1 MSRIRQTSALKIRRK
16 KLIKDSK
23 TKIEKVVA
31 VYLEK
36 DNSDLKYE
44 MAELS
49 ELVRTANGKI
59 EISFVQKKQL
69 PDKATLVGSGKLQEI
84 AGYCATNE
92 VDTVL
97 FCDNLNAIQRRN
109 IAEKLD
115 CNIIDKTDLIL
126 DIFALHAK
134 SAEGKKQ
141 VELAQLSYRL
151 ANRQDKEY
159 TRQGGGIGTRGPGET
174 QLETDKRNIRRK
186 IYQLNAELEQLEKQR
201 QTIRKSRTRNEI
213 FTVALVG
220 YTNAGKST
228 LFNTL
233 TGNNV
238 YADNLLFA
246 TLDTTTRKVKCNGID
261 IVITDTVGF
270 IKDLPHQLVK
280 AFRSTL
286 DETLLADVI
295 LNVAD
300 ITNENVV
307 LHNNVTRQLLA
318 QLGVT
323 APVITVYNK
332 IDNYNGVKPEL
343 QEDTVFISALTGKNI
358 DVLWQLIEKY
368 LMQRYAKVHL
378 NVPMSDLGTVLA
390 TLNKYNAD
398 TVARYTDTGASIDAV
413 IDRRFI
419 SAVSAYI
426 TIV

>member
-1 MSRIRQTSALKIRRK
+1 MSVTPQIN
-16 KLIKDSK
+16 
-23 TKIEKVVA
+23 KIEKVVA

-36 DNSDLKYE
+36 DTSDLEYE
-44 MAELS
+44 MAELA

-69 PDKATLVGSGKLQEI
+69 PGKATLVGSGKLQEI
-84 AGYCATNE
+84 ADYCQANE

-109 IAEKLD
+109 ITEKLE
-115 CNIIDKTDLIL
+115 CNVIDKTDLIL

-186 IYQLNAELEQLEKQR
+186 IYQLNTELKQIKKQR
-201 QTIRKSRTRNEI
+201 DTLRKSRMRSEV

-238 YADNLLFA
+238 FAENLLFA
-246 TLDTTTRKVKCNGID
+246 TLDTTTRKVQCNGID
-261 IVITDTVGF
+261 IVVTDTVGF

-280 AFRSTL
+280 AFKSTL

-300 ITNENVV
+300 VTNPNVQ

-318 QLGVT
+318 ELGVT
-323 APVITVYNK
+323 APIITVYNK
-332 IDNYNGVKPEL
+332 MDKYTGGKPEL
-343 QEDTVFISALTGKNI
+343 VGDTVFVSALTGKNI

-368 LMQRYAKVHL
+368 LMQKYAKVHL
-378 NVPMSDLGTVLA
+378 EVPMSEIGKVLA
-390 TLNKYNAD
+390 LLNKYDANTNA
-398 TVARYTDTGASIDAV
+398 TYTDDGAKLEVV
-413 IDRRFI
+413 IDRKYI
-419 SAVSAYI
+419 STISKYI
-426 TIV
+426 SVK

>member
-1 MSRIRQTSALKIRRK
+1 MSVTPQIN
-16 KLIKDSK
+16 
-23 TKIEKVVA
+23 KIEKVVA

-36 DNSDLKYE
+36 DTSDLEYE
-44 MAELS
+44 MAELA

-69 PDKATLVGSGKLQEI
+69 PGKATLVGSGKLQEI
-84 AGYCATNE
+84 ADYCQANE

-109 IAEKLD
+109 ITEKLE
-115 CNIIDKTDLIL
+115 CNVIDKTDLIL

-186 IYQLNAELEQLEKQR
+186 IYQLNTELEQLEKQR
-201 QTIRKSRTRNEI
+201 DTLRKSRMRSEV

-238 YADNLLFA
+238 FAENLLFA
-246 TLDTTTRKVKCNGID
+246 TLDTTTRKVQCNGID
-261 IVITDTVGF
+261 IVVTDTVGF

-280 AFRSTL
+280 AFKSTL

-300 ITNENVV
+300 VTNPNVQ

-318 QLGVT
+318 ELGVT
-323 APVITVYNK
+323 APIITVYNK
-332 IDNYNGVKPEL
+332 MDKYTGGKPEL
-343 QEDTVFISALTGKNI
+343 VGDTVFVSALTGKNI

-368 LMQRYAKVHL
+368 LMQKYAKVHL
-378 NVPMSDLGTVLA
+378 EVPMSEIGKVLA
-390 TLNKYNAD
+390 LLNKYDANTNA
-398 TVARYTDTGASIDAV
+398 TYTDDGAKIDVV
-413 IDRRFI
+413 IDRKYI
-419 SAVSAYI
+419 STISKYI
-426 TIV
+426 SVK

>member
-1 MSRIRQTSALKIRRK
+1 MSVTPQIN
-16 KLIKDSK
+16 
-23 TKIEKVVA
+23 KIEKVVA

-36 DNSDLKYE
+36 DTSDLEYE
-44 MAELS
+44 MAELA

-84 AGYCATNE
+84 ADYCQVNE

-109 IAEKLD
+109 ITEKLE
-115 CNIIDKTDLIL
+115 CNVIDKTDLIL

-186 IYQLNAELEQLEKQR
+186 IYQLNTELEQLEKQR
-201 QTIRKSRTRNEI
+201 DTLRKSRMRSEV

-238 YADNLLFA
+238 FAENLLFA
-246 TLDTTTRKVKCNGID
+246 TLDTTTRKVQCNGID
-261 IVITDTVGF
+261 IVVTDTVGF

-280 AFRSTL
+280 AFKSTL

-300 ITNENVV
+300 VTNPNVQ

-318 QLGVT
+318 ELGVT
-323 APVITVYNK
+323 APIITVYNK
-332 IDNYNGVKPEL
+332 MDKYTGGKPEL
-343 QEDTVFISALTGKNI
+343 VGDTVFVSALTGKNI

-368 LMQRYAKVHL
+368 LMQKYAKVHL
-378 NVPMSDLGTVLA
+378 EVPMSEIGKVLA
-390 TLNKYNAD
+390 LLNKYDANTNA
-398 TVARYTDTGASIDAV
+398 TYTDDGAKIDVV
-413 IDRRFI
+413 IDRKYI
-419 SAVSAYI
+419 STISKYI
-426 TIV
+426 SVK

>member
-1 MSRIRQTSALKIRRK
+1 MSVTPQIN
-16 KLIKDSK
+16 
-23 TKIEKVVA
+23 KIEKVVA

-36 DNSDLKYE
+36 DTSDLEYE
-44 MAELS
+44 MAELA

-84 AGYCATNE
+84 ADYCQANE

-109 IAEKLD
+109 ITEKLE
-115 CNIIDKTDLIL
+115 CNVIDKTDLIL

-186 IYQLNAELEQLEKQR
+186 IYQLNTELEQLEKQR
-201 QTIRKSRTRNEI
+201 DTLRKSRMRSEV

-238 YADNLLFA
+238 FAENLLFA
-246 TLDTTTRKVKCNGID
+246 TLDTTTRKVQCNGID
-261 IVITDTVGF
+261 IVVTDTVGF

-280 AFRSTL
+280 AFKSTL

-300 ITNENVV
+300 VTNPNVQ

-318 QLGVT
+318 ELGVT
-323 APVITVYNK
+323 APIITVYNK
-332 IDNYNGVKPEL
+332 MDKYTGGKPEL
-343 QEDTVFISALTGKNI
+343 VGDTVFVSALTGKNI
-358 DVLWQLIEKY
+358 VVLWQLIEKY
-368 LMQRYAKVHL
+368 LMQKYAKVQL
-378 NVPMSDLGTVLA
+378 EVPMSEIGKVLA
-390 TLNKYNAD
+390 LLNKYDANTNA
-398 TVARYTDTGASIDAV
+398 TYTDDGAKIDVV
-413 IDRRFI
+413 IDRKYI
-419 SAVSAYI
+419 STISKYI
-426 TIV
+426 SVK

>member
-1 MSRIRQTSALKIRRK
+1 MSVTPQIN
-16 KLIKDSK
+16 
-23 TKIEKVVA
+23 KIEKVVA

-36 DNSDLKYE
+36 DTSDLEYE
-44 MAELS
+44 MAELA

-84 AGYCATNE
+84 ADYCQTNE

-109 IAEKLD
+109 ITEKLE
-115 CNIIDKTDLIL
+115 CNVIDKTDLIL

-186 IYQLNAELEQLEKQR
+186 IYQLNTELEQLEKQR
-201 QTIRKSRTRNEI
+201 DTLRKSRMRSEV

-233 TGNNV
+233 TGNN
-238 YADNLLFA
+238 AFAENLLFA
-246 TLDTTTRKVKCNGID
+246 TLDTTTRRVQCNGID
-261 IVITDTVGF
+261 IVVTDTVGF

-280 AFRSTL
+280 AFKSTL

-300 ITNENVV
+300 VTNPNVQ

-318 QLGVT
+318 ELGVT
-323 APVITVYNK
+323 APIITVYNK
-332 IDNYNGVKPEL
+332 MDKYTGGKPEL
-343 QEDTVFISALTGKNI
+343 VGDTVFVSALTGKNI

-368 LMQRYAKVHL
+368 LMQKYAKVHL
-378 NVPMSDLGTVLA
+378 EVPMSEIGKVLA
-390 TLNKYNAD
+390 LLNKYDANTNA
-398 TVARYTDTGASIDAV
+398 TYTDDGAKIDVV
-413 IDRRFI
+413 IDRKYI
-419 SAVSAYI
+419 STISKYI
-426 TIV
+426 SVK

>member
-1 MSRIRQTSALKIRRK
+1 MSVTPQIN
-16 KLIKDSK
+16 
-23 TKIEKVVA
+23 KIEKVVA

-36 DNSDLKYE
+36 DTSDLEYE
-44 MAELS
+44 MAELA

-84 AGYCATNE
+84 ADYCQANE

-109 IAEKLD
+109 ITEKLK
-115 CNIIDKTDLIL
+115 CNVIDKTDLIL

-186 IYQLNAELEQLEKQR
+186 IYQLNTELEQLEKQR
-201 QTIRKSRTRNEI
+201 DTLRKSRMRSEV
-213 FTVALVG
+213 FTAALVG

-238 YADNLLFA
+238 FAENLLFA
-246 TLDTTTRKVKCNGID
+246 TLDTTTRKVQCNGID
-261 IVITDTVGF
+261 IVVTDTVGF

-280 AFRSTL
+280 AFKSTL

-300 ITNENVV
+300 VTNPNVQ

-318 QLGVT
+318 ELGVT
-323 APVITVYNK
+323 APIITVYNK
-332 IDNYNGVKPEL
+332 MDKYTGGKPEL
-343 QEDTVFISALTGKNI
+343 VGDTVFVSALTGKNI

-368 LMQRYAKVHL
+368 LMQKYAKVHL
-378 NVPMSDLGTVLA
+378 EVPMSEIGKVLA
-390 TLNKYNAD
+390 LLNKYDANTNA
-398 TVARYTDTGASIDAV
+398 TYTDDGAKIDVV
-413 IDRRFI
+413 IDRKYI
-419 SAVSAYI
+419 STISKYI
-426 TIV
+426 SVK

>member
-1 MSRIRQTSALKIRRK
+1 MSVTPQIN
-16 KLIKDSK
+16 
-23 TKIEKVVA
+23 KIEKVVA

-36 DNSDLKYE
+36 DTSDLEYE
-44 MAELS
+44 MAELA

-84 AGYCATNE
+84 ADYCQANE

-97 FCDNLNAIQRRN
+97 FCNNLNAIQRRN
-109 IAEKLD
+109 ITEKLE
-115 CNIIDKTDLIL
+115 CNVIDKTDLIL

-186 IYQLNAELEQLEKQR
+186 IYQLNTELEQLEKQR
-201 QTIRKSRTRNEI
+201 DTLRKSRMRSEV

-238 YADNLLFA
+238 FAENLLFA
-246 TLDTTTRKVKCNGID
+246 TLDTTTRKVQCNGID
-261 IVITDTVGF
+261 IVVTDTVGF

-280 AFRSTL
+280 AFKSTL

-300 ITNENVV
+300 VTNPNVQ

-318 QLGVT
+318 ELGVT
-323 APVITVYNK
+323 APIITVYNK
-332 IDNYNGVKPEL
+332 MDKYTGGKPEL
-343 QEDTVFISALTGKNI
+343 VGDTVFVSALTGKNI

-368 LMQRYAKVHL
+368 LMQKYAKVHL
-378 NVPMSDLGTVLA
+378 EVPMSEIGKVLA
-390 TLNKYNAD
+390 LLNKYDANTNA
-398 TVARYTDTGASIDAV
+398 TYTDDGAKIDVV
-413 IDRRFI
+413 IDRKYI
-419 SAVSAYI
+419 STISKYI
-426 TIV
+426 SVK

>member
-1 MSRIRQTSALKIRRK
+1 MSVTPQIN
-16 KLIKDSK
+16 
-23 TKIEKVVA
+23 KIEKVVA
-31 VYLEK
+31 VYPEK
-36 DNSDLKYE
+36 DTSDLEYE
-44 MAELS
+44 MAELA

-84 AGYCATNE
+84 ADYCQVNE

-109 IAEKLD
+109 ITEKLE
-115 CNIIDKTDLIL
+115 CNVIDKTDLIL

-186 IYQLNAELEQLEKQR
+186 IYQLNTELEQLEKQR
-201 QTIRKSRTRNEI
+201 DTLRKSRMRSEV

-238 YADNLLFA
+238 FAENLLFA
-246 TLDTTTRKVKCNGID
+246 TLDTTTRKVQCNGID
-261 IVITDTVGF
+261 IVVTDTVGF

-280 AFRSTL
+280 AFKSTL

-300 ITNENVV
+300 VTNPNVQ

-318 QLGVT
+318 ELGVT
-323 APVITVYNK
+323 APIITVYNK
-332 IDNYNGVKPEL
+332 MDKYTGGKPEL
-343 QEDTVFISALTGKNI
+343 VGDTVFVSALTGKNI
-358 DVLWQLIEKY
+358 DVLWRLIEKY
-368 LMQRYAKVHL
+368 LMQKYAKVHL
-378 NVPMSDLGTVLA
+378 EVPMSEIGKVLA
-390 TLNKYNAD
+390 LLNKYDANTNA
-398 TVARYTDTGASIDAV
+398 TYTDDGAKIDVV
-413 IDRRFI
+413 IDRKYI
-419 SAVSAYI
+419 STISKYI
-426 TIV
+426 SVK

>member
-1 MSRIRQTSALKIRRK
+1 MSVTPQIN
-16 KLIKDSK
+16 
-23 TKIEKVVA
+23 KIEKVVA

-36 DNSDLKYE
+36 DASDLEYE
-44 MAELS
+44 MAELA

-84 AGYCATNE
+84 ADYCQANE

-109 IAEKLD
+109 ITEKLE
-115 CNIIDKTDLIL
+115 CNVIDKTDLIL

-186 IYQLNAELEQLEKQR
+186 IYQLNTELEQLEKQR
-201 QTIRKSRTRNEI
+201 DTLRKSRMRSEV

-238 YADNLLFA
+238 FAENLLFA
-246 TLDTTTRKVKCNGID
+246 TLDTTTRKVQCNGID
-261 IVITDTVGF
+261 IVVTDTVGF

-280 AFRSTL
+280 AFKSTL

-300 ITNENVV
+300 VTNPNVQ

-318 QLGVT
+318 ELGVT
-323 APVITVYNK
+323 APIITVYNK
-332 IDNYNGVKPEL
+332 MDKYTGGKPEL
-343 QEDTVFISALTGKNI
+343 VGDTVFVSALTGKNI

-368 LMQRYAKVHL
+368 LMQKYAKVHL
-378 NVPMSDLGTVLA
+378 EVPMSEIGKVLA
-390 TLNKYNAD
+390 LLNKYDANTNA
-398 TVARYTDTGASIDAV
+398 TYTDDGAKIDVV
-413 IDRRFI
+413 IDRKYI
-419 SAVSAYI
+419 STISKYI
-426 TIV
+426 SVK

>member
-1 MSRIRQTSALKIRRK
+1 M
-16 KLIKDSK
+16 IKDSK

-36 DNSDLKYE
+36 DNSDLQYE

-84 AGYCATNE
+84 ADYCATNE

-201 QTIRKSRTRNEI
+201 QTVRKSRTRNEI

-280 AFRSTL
+280 ERHF
-286 DETLLADVI
+286 
-295 LNVAD
+295 
-300 ITNENVV
+300 
-307 LHNNVTRQLLA
+307 
-318 QLGVT
+318 
-323 APVITVYNK
+323 APR
-332 IDNYNGVKPEL
+332 
-343 QEDTVFISALTGKNI
+343 LTKHF
-358 DVLWQLIEKY
+358 W
-368 LMQRYAKVHL
+368 R
-378 NVPMSDLGTVLA
+378 T
-390 TLNKYNAD
+390 
-398 TVARYTDTGASIDAV
+398 
-413 IDRRFI
+413 
-419 SAVSAYI
+419 
-426 TIV
+426 

>member
-1 MSRIRQTSALKIRRK
+1 MSVTPQIN
-16 KLIKDSK
+16 
-23 TKIEKVVA
+23 KIEKVVA

-36 DNSDLKYE
+36 DTSDLEYE
-44 MAELS
+44 MAELA

-84 AGYCATNE
+84 ADYCQANE

-109 IAEKLD
+109 ITEKLE
-115 CNIIDKTDLIL
+115 CNVIDKTDLIL

-186 IYQLNAELEQLEKQR
+186 IYQLNTELEQLEKQR
-201 QTIRKSRTRNEI
+201 DTLRKSRMRSEV

-238 YADNLLFA
+238 FAENLLFA
-246 TLDTTTRKVKCNGID
+246 TLDTTTRKVQCNGID
-261 IVITDTVGF
+261 IVVTDTVGF

-280 AFRSTL
+280 AFKSTL

-300 ITNENVV
+300 VTNPNVQ

-318 QLGVT
+318 ELGVT
-323 APVITVYNK
+323 APIITVYNK
-332 IDNYNGVKPEL
+332 MDKYTGGKPEL
-343 QEDTVFISALTGKNI
+343 VGDTVFVSALTGKNI
-358 DVLWQLIEKY
+358 DVLWQLIKKY
-368 LMQRYAKVHL
+368 LMQKYAKVHL
-378 NVPMSDLGTVLA
+378 EVPMSEIGKVLA
-390 TLNKYNAD
+390 LLNKYDANTNA
-398 TVARYTDTGASIDAV
+398 TYTDDGAKIDVV
-413 IDRRFI
+413 IDRKYI
-419 SAVSAYI
+419 STISKYI
-426 TIV
+426 SVK

>member
-1 MSRIRQTSALKIRRK
+1 MSVTPQIN
-16 KLIKDSK
+16 
-23 TKIEKVVA
+23 KIEKVVA

-36 DNSDLKYE
+36 DTSDLEYE
-44 MAELS
+44 MAELA

-84 AGYCATNE
+84 ADYCQVNE

-109 IAEKLD
+109 ITEKLE
-115 CNIIDKTDLIL
+115 CNVIDKTDLIL

-186 IYQLNAELEQLEKQR
+186 IYQLNTELEQLEKQR
-201 QTIRKSRTRNEI
+201 DTLRKSRMRSEV

-238 YADNLLFA
+238 FAENLLFA
-246 TLDTTTRKVKCNGID
+246 TLDTTTRKVQCNGID
-261 IVITDTVGF
+261 IVVTDTVGF

-280 AFRSTL
+280 AFKSTL

-300 ITNENVV
+300 VTNPNVQ

-318 QLGVT
+318 ELGVT
-323 APVITVYNK
+323 APIITVYNK
-332 IDNYNGVKPEL
+332 MDKYTGGKPEL
-343 QEDTVFISALTGKNI
+343 AGDTVFVSALTGKNI

-368 LMQRYAKVHL
+368 LMQKYAKVHL
-378 NVPMSDLGTVLA
+378 EVPMSEIGKVLA
-390 TLNKYNAD
+390 LLNKYDANTNA
-398 TVARYTDTGASIDAV
+398 TYTDDGAKIDVV
-413 IDRRFI
+413 IDRKYI
-419 SAVSAYI
+419 STISKYI
-426 TIV
+426 SVK

>member
-1 MSRIRQTSALKIRRK
+1 M
-16 KLIKDSK
+16 IKDSK

-36 DNSDLKYE
+36 DNSDLQYE

-84 AGYCATNE
+84 ADYCATNE

-201 QTIRKSRTRNEI
+201 QTVRKSRTRNEI

-358 DVLWQLIEKY
+358 DVLWQLIEKH

-426 TIV
+426 TMV

>member
-1 MSRIRQTSALKIRRK
+1 MSVTPQIN
-16 KLIKDSK
+16 
-23 TKIEKVVA
+23 KIEKVVA
-31 VYLEK
+31 VHLEK
-36 DNSDLKYE
+36 DTSNLEYE
-44 MAELS
+44 MAELA

-84 AGYCATNE
+84 ADYCQANE

-109 IAEKLD
+109 ITEKLE
-115 CNIIDKTDLIL
+115 CNVIDKTDLIL

-186 IYQLNAELEQLEKQR
+186 IYQLNTELEQLEKQR
-201 QTIRKSRTRNEI
+201 DTLRKSRMRSEV

-238 YADNLLFA
+238 FAENLLFA
-246 TLDTTTRKVKCNGID
+246 TLDTTTRKVQCNGID
-261 IVITDTVGF
+261 IVVTDTVGF

-280 AFRSTL
+280 AFKSTL

-300 ITNENVV
+300 VTNPNVQ

-318 QLGVT
+318 ELGVT
-323 APVITVYNK
+323 APIITVYNK
-332 IDNYNGVKPEL
+332 MDKYTGGKPEL
-343 QEDTVFISALTGKNI
+343 VGDTVFVSALTGKNI

-368 LMQRYAKVHL
+368 LMQKYAKVHL
-378 NVPMSDLGTVLA
+378 EVPMSEIGKVLA
-390 TLNKYNAD
+390 LLNKYDANTNA
-398 TVARYTDTGASIDAV
+398 TYTDDGAKIDVV
-413 IDRRFI
+413 IDRKYI
-419 SAVSAYI
+419 STISKYI
-426 TIV
+426 SVK

>member
-1 MSRIRQTSALKIRRK
+1 MSVTPQIN
-16 KLIKDSK
+16 
-23 TKIEKVVA
+23 KIEKVVA

-36 DNSDLKYE
+36 DTSDLEYE
-44 MAELS
+44 MAELA

-84 AGYCATNE
+84 ADYCQANE

-109 IAEKLD
+109 ITEKLE
-115 CNIIDKTDLIL
+115 CNVIDKTDLIL

-186 IYQLNAELEQLEKQR
+186 IYQLNTELEQLEKQR
-201 QTIRKSRTRNEI
+201 DTLRKSRMRSEV

-238 YADNLLFA
+238 FAENLLIA
-246 TLDTTTRKVKCNGID
+246 TLDTTTRKVQCNGID
-261 IVITDTVGF
+261 IVVTDTVGF

-280 AFRSTL
+280 AFKSTL

-300 ITNENVV
+300 VTNPNVQ

-318 QLGVT
+318 ELGVT
-323 APVITVYNK
+323 APIITVYNK
-332 IDNYNGVKPEL
+332 MDKYTGGKPKL
-343 QEDTVFISALTGKNI
+343 VGDTVFVSALTGKNI

-368 LMQRYAKVHL
+368 LMQKYAKVHL
-378 NVPMSDLGTVLA
+378 EVPMSEIGKVLA
-390 TLNKYNAD
+390 LLNKYDANTNA
-398 TVARYTDTGASIDAV
+398 TYTDDGAKIDVV
-413 IDRRFI
+413 IYRKYI
-419 SAVSAYI
+419 STISKYI
-426 TIV
+426 SVK

>member
-1 MSRIRQTSALKIRRK
+1 MSVTPQIN
-16 KLIKDSK
+16 
-23 TKIEKVVA
+23 KIEKVVA
-31 VYLEK
+31 VYPEK
-36 DNSDLKYE
+36 DTSDLEYE
-44 MAELS
+44 MAELA

-84 AGYCATNE
+84 ADYCQANE

-109 IAEKLD
+109 ITEKLE
-115 CNIIDKTDLIL
+115 CNVIDKTDLIL

-186 IYQLNAELEQLEKQR
+186 IYQLNTELEQLEKQR
-201 QTIRKSRTRNEI
+201 DTLRKSRMRSEV

-238 YADNLLFA
+238 FAENLLFA
-246 TLDTTTRKVKCNGID
+246 TLDTTTRKVQCNGID
-261 IVITDTVGF
+261 IVVTDTVGF

-280 AFRSTL
+280 AFKSTL

-300 ITNENVV
+300 VTNPNVQ

-318 QLGVT
+318 ELGVT
-323 APVITVYNK
+323 APIITVYNK
-332 IDNYNGVKPEL
+332 MDKYTGGKPEL
-343 QEDTVFISALTGKNI
+343 VGDTVFVSALTGKNI
-358 DVLWQLIEKY
+358 DVLWRLIEKY
-368 LMQRYAKVHL
+368 LMQKYAKVHL
-378 NVPMSDLGTVLA
+378 EVPMSEIGKVLA
-390 TLNKYNAD
+390 LLNKYDANTNA
-398 TVARYTDTGASIDAV
+398 TYTDDGAKIDVV
-413 IDRRFI
+413 IDRKYI
-419 SAVSAYI
+419 STISKYI
-426 TIV
+426 SVK

>member
-1 MSRIRQTSALKIRRK
+1 MSVTPQIN
-16 KLIKDSK
+16 
-23 TKIEKVVA
+23 KIEKVVA

-36 DNSDLKYE
+36 DTSDLEYE
-44 MAELS
+44 MAELA

-84 AGYCATNE
+84 ADYCQANE

-109 IAEKLD
+109 ITEKLE
-115 CNIIDKTDLIL
+115 CNVIDKTDLIL

-186 IYQLNAELEQLEKQR
+186 IYQLNTELEQLEKQR
-201 QTIRKSRTRNEI
+201 DTLRKSRMRSEV

-228 LFNTL
+228 LFNIL

-238 YADNLLFA
+238 FAENLLFA
-246 TLDTTTRKVKCNGID
+246 TLDTTTRKVQCNGID
-261 IVITDTVGF
+261 IVVTDTVGF

-280 AFRSTL
+280 AFKSTL

-300 ITNENVV
+300 VTNPNVQ

-318 QLGVT
+318 ELGVT
-323 APVITVYNK
+323 APIITVYNK
-332 IDNYNGVKPEL
+332 MDKYTGGKPEL
-343 QEDTVFISALTGKNI
+343 VGDTVFVSALTGKNI

-368 LMQRYAKVHL
+368 LMQKYAKVHL
-378 NVPMSDLGTVLA
+378 EVPMSEIGKVLA
-390 TLNKYNAD
+390 LLNKYDANTNA
-398 TVARYTDTGASIDAV
+398 TYTDDGAKIDVV
-413 IDRRFI
+413 IDRKYI
-419 SAVSAYI
+419 STISKYI
-426 TIV
+426 SVK

>member
-36 DNSDLKYE
+36 DNSDLQYE

-84 AGYCATNE
+84 ADYCATNE

-201 QTIRKSRTRNEI
+201 QTVRKSRTRNEI

-378 NVPMSDLGTVLA
+378 HVPMSDLGTVLA

>member
-1 MSRIRQTSALKIRRK
+1 MSVTPQIN
-16 KLIKDSK
+16 
-23 TKIEKVVA
+23 KIEKVVA

-36 DNSDLKYE
+36 DTSDLEYE
-44 MAELS
+44 MAELA

-84 AGYCATNE
+84 ADYCQANE

-109 IAEKLD
+109 ITEKLE
-115 CNIIDKTDLIL
+115 CNVIDKTDLIL

-186 IYQLNAELEQLEKQR
+186 IYQLNTELEQLEKQR
-201 QTIRKSRTRNEI
+201 DTLRKSRMRSEV

-238 YADNLLFA
+238 FAENLLFA
-246 TLDTTTRKVKCNGID
+246 TLDTTTRKVQCNGID
-261 IVITDTVGF
+261 IVVTDTVGF

-280 AFRSTL
+280 AFKSTL

-300 ITNENVV
+300 VTNPNVQ

-318 QLGVT
+318 ELGVT
-323 APVITVYNK
+323 APIITVYNK
-332 IDNYNGVKPEL
+332 MDKYTGGKPEL
-343 QEDTVFISALTGKNI
+343 VGDTVFVSALTGKNI
-358 DVLWQLIEKY
+358 DILWQLIEKY
-368 LMQRYAKVHL
+368 LMQKYAKVHL
-378 NVPMSDLGTVLA
+378 EVPMSEIGKVLA
-390 TLNKYNAD
+390 LLNKYDANTNA
-398 TVARYTDTGASIDAV
+398 TYTDDGAKIDVV
-413 IDRRFI
+413 IDRKYI
-419 SAVSAYI
+419 STISKYI
-426 TIV
+426 SVK

>member
-1 MSRIRQTSALKIRRK
+1 MSVTPQIN
-16 KLIKDSK
+16 
-23 TKIEKVVA
+23 KIEKVVA

-36 DNSDLKYE
+36 DTSDLEYE
-44 MAELS
+44 MAELA

-84 AGYCATNE
+84 ADYCQANE

-109 IAEKLD
+109 ITEKLE
-115 CNIIDKTDLIL
+115 CNVIDKTDLIL

-186 IYQLNAELEQLEKQR
+186 IYQLNTELEQLEKQR
-201 QTIRKSRTRNEI
+201 DTLRKSRMRSEV

-238 YADNLLFA
+238 FAENLLFA
-246 TLDTTTRKVKCNGID
+246 TLDTTTRKVQCSGID
-261 IVITDTVGF
+261 IVVTDTVGF

-280 AFRSTL
+280 AFKSTL

-300 ITNENVV
+300 VTNPNVQ

-318 QLGVT
+318 ELGVT
-323 APVITVYNK
+323 APIITVYNK
-332 IDNYNGVKPEL
+332 MDKYTGGKPEL
-343 QEDTVFISALTGKNI
+343 VGDTVFVSALTGKNI
-358 DVLWQLIEKY
+358 DVLWRLIEKY
-368 LMQRYAKVHL
+368 LMQKYAKVHL
-378 NVPMSDLGTVLA
+378 EVPMSEIGKVLA
-390 TLNKYNAD
+390 LLNKYDANTNA
-398 TVARYTDTGASIDAV
+398 TYTDDGAKIDVV
-413 IDRRFI
+413 IDRKYI
-419 SAVSAYI
+419 STISKYI
-426 TIV
+426 SVK

>member
-1 MSRIRQTSALKIRRK
+1 MSVTPQIN
-16 KLIKDSK
+16 
-23 TKIEKVVA
+23 KIEKVVA

-36 DNSDLKYE
+36 DTSDLEYE
-44 MAELS
+44 MAELA

-84 AGYCATNE
+84 ADYCQANE

-109 IAEKLD
+109 ITEKLE
-115 CNIIDKTDLIL
+115 CNVIDKTDLIL

-186 IYQLNAELEQLEKQR
+186 IYQLNTELEQLEKQR
-201 QTIRKSRTRNEI
+201 DTLRKSRMRSEV

-238 YADNLLFA
+238 FAENLLFA
-246 TLDTTTRKVKCNGID
+246 TLDTTTRKVQCNGID
-261 IVITDTVGF
+261 IVVTDTVGF

-280 AFRSTL
+280 AFKSTL

-300 ITNENVV
+300 VTNPNVQ

-318 QLGVT
+318 ELGVT
-323 APVITVYNK
+323 APIITVYNK
-332 IDNYNGVKPEL
+332 MDKYTGGKPEL
-343 QEDTVFISALTGKNI
+343 VGDTVFVSALTGKNI

-368 LMQRYAKVHL
+368 LMQKYAKVHL
-378 NVPMSDLGTVLA
+378 EVPMSEIGKVLA
-390 TLNKYNAD
+390 LLNKYDANTNA
-398 TVARYTDTGASIDAV
+398 TYTDDGAKIDVV
-413 IDRRFI
+413 IDRKYI
-419 SAVSAYI
+419 SIISKNISVK
-426 TIV
+426 

>member
-1 MSRIRQTSALKIRRK
+1 MSVTPQIN
-16 KLIKDSK
+16 
-23 TKIEKVVA
+23 KIEKVVA

-36 DNSDLKYE
+36 DTSDLEYE
-44 MAELS
+44 MAELA

-84 AGYCATNE
+84 ADYCQANE

-109 IAEKLD
+109 ITEKLE
-115 CNIIDKTDLIL
+115 CNVIDKTDLIL

-186 IYQLNAELEQLEKQR
+186 IYQLNTELEQLEKQR
-201 QTIRKSRTRNEI
+201 DTLRKSRMRSEV

-238 YADNLLFA
+238 FAENLLFA
-246 TLDTTTRKVKCNGID
+246 TLDTTTRKVQCNGID
-261 IVITDTVGF
+261 IVVTDTVGF

-280 AFRSTL
+280 AFKSTL

-300 ITNENVV
+300 VTNPNVQ

-318 QLGVT
+318 ELGVT
-323 APVITVYNK
+323 APIITVYNK
-332 IDNYNGVKPEL
+332 MDKCTGGKPEL
-343 QEDTVFISALTGKNI
+343 VGDTVFVSALTGKNI

-368 LMQRYAKVHL
+368 LMQKYAKVHL
-378 NVPMSDLGTVLA
+378 EVPMSEIGKVLA
-390 TLNKYNAD
+390 LLNKYDANTNA
-398 TVARYTDTGASIDAV
+398 TYTDDGAKIDVV
-413 IDRRFI
+413 IDRKYI
-419 SAVSAYI
+419 STISKYI
-426 TIV
+426 SVK

>member
-1 MSRIRQTSALKIRRK
+1 MSVTPQIN
-16 KLIKDSK
+16 
-23 TKIEKVVA
+23 KIEKVVA

-36 DNSDLKYE
+36 DTSDLEYE
-44 MAELS
+44 MAELA

-84 AGYCATNE
+84 ADYCQANE

-109 IAEKLD
+109 ITEKLE
-115 CNIIDKTDLIL
+115 CNVIDKTDLIL

-151 ANRQDKEY
+151 ANRQDKEF

-186 IYQLNAELEQLEKQR
+186 IYQLNTELEQLEKQR
-201 QTIRKSRTRNEI
+201 DTLRKSRMRSEV

-238 YADNLLFA
+238 FAENLLFA
-246 TLDTTTRKVKCNGID
+246 TLDTTTRKVQCNGID
-261 IVITDTVGF
+261 IVVTDTVGF

-280 AFRSTL
+280 AFKSTL

-300 ITNENVV
+300 VTNPNVQ

-318 QLGVT
+318 ELGVT
-323 APVITVYNK
+323 APIITVYNK
-332 IDNYNGVKPEL
+332 MDKYTGGKPEL
-343 QEDTVFISALTGKNI
+343 VGDTVFVSALTGKNI

-368 LMQRYAKVHL
+368 LMQKYAKVHL
-378 NVPMSDLGTVLA
+378 EVPMSEIGKVLA
-390 TLNKYNAD
+390 LLNKYDANTNA
-398 TVARYTDTGASIDAV
+398 TYTDDGAKIDVV
-413 IDRRFI
+413 IDRKYI
-419 SAVSAYI
+419 STISKYI
-426 TIV
+426 SVK

>member
-1 MSRIRQTSALKIRRK
+1 MSVTPQIN
-16 KLIKDSK
+16 
-23 TKIEKVVA
+23 KIEKVVA

-36 DNSDLKYE
+36 DTSDLEYE
-44 MAELS
+44 MAELA

-84 AGYCATNE
+84 ADYCQANE

-109 IAEKLD
+109 ITEKLE
-115 CNIIDKTDLIL
+115 CNVIDKTDLIL

-174 QLETDKRNIRRK
+174 QLETDKRNIRHK
-186 IYQLNAELEQLEKQR
+186 IYQLNTELEQLEKQR
-201 QTIRKSRTRNEI
+201 DTLRKSRMRSEV

-238 YADNLLFA
+238 FAENLLFA
-246 TLDTTTRKVKCNGID
+246 TLDTTTRKVQCNGID
-261 IVITDTVGF
+261 IVVTDTVGF

-280 AFRSTL
+280 AFKSTL

-300 ITNENVV
+300 VTNPNVQ

-318 QLGVT
+318 ELGVT
-323 APVITVYNK
+323 APIITVYNK
-332 IDNYNGVKPEL
+332 MDKYTGGKPEL
-343 QEDTVFISALTGKNI
+343 VGDTVFVSALTGKNI

-368 LMQRYAKVHL
+368 LMQKYAKVHL
-378 NVPMSDLGTVLA
+378 EVPMSEIGKVLA
-390 TLNKYNAD
+390 LLNKYDANTNA
-398 TVARYTDTGASIDAV
+398 TYTDDGAKIDVV
-413 IDRRFI
+413 IDRKYI
-419 SAVSAYI
+419 STISKYI
-426 TIV
+426 SVK

>member
-1 MSRIRQTSALKIRRK
+1 MSVTPQIN
-16 KLIKDSK
+16 
-23 TKIEKVVA
+23 KIEKVVA

-36 DNSDLKYE
+36 DTSDLEYE
-44 MAELS
+44 MAELA

-84 AGYCATNE
+84 ADYCQANE

-109 IAEKLD
+109 ITEKLE
-115 CNIIDKTDLIL
+115 CNVIDKTDLIL

-186 IYQLNAELEQLEKQR
+186 IYQLNTELEQLEKQR
-201 QTIRKSRTRNEI
+201 DTLRKSRMRSEV

-238 YADNLLFA
+238 FAENLLFA
-246 TLDTTTRKVKCNGID
+246 TLDTTTRKVQCNGID
-261 IVITDTVGF
+261 IVVTDTVGF

-280 AFRSTL
+280 AFKSTL

-300 ITNENVV
+300 VTNPNVQ

-318 QLGVT
+318 ELGVT
-323 APVITVYNK
+323 APIITVYNK
-332 IDNYNGVKPEL
+332 MDKYTGGKPKL
-343 QEDTVFISALTGKNI
+343 VGDTVFVSALTGKNI

-368 LMQRYAKVHL
+368 LMQKYAKVHL
-378 NVPMSDLGTVLA
+378 EVPMSEIGKVLA
-390 TLNKYNAD
+390 LLNKYDANTNA
-398 TVARYTDTGASIDAV
+398 TYTDDGAKIDVV
-413 IDRRFI
+413 IYRKYI
-419 SAVSAYI
+419 STISKYI
-426 TIV
+426 SVK

>member
-1 MSRIRQTSALKIRRK
+1 MSVTPQIN
-16 KLIKDSK
+16 
-23 TKIEKVVA
+23 KIEKVVA

-36 DNSDLKYE
+36 DTSDLEYE
-44 MAELS
+44 TAELA

-84 AGYCATNE
+84 ADYCQANE

-109 IAEKLD
+109 ITEKLE
-115 CNIIDKTDLIL
+115 CNVIDKTDLIL

-174 QLETDKRNIRRK
+174 QLETDKRNIRHK
-186 IYQLNAELEQLEKQR
+186 IYQLNTELEQLEKQR
-201 QTIRKSRTRNEI
+201 DTLRKSRMRSEV

-238 YADNLLFA
+238 FAENLLFA
-246 TLDTTTRKVKCNGID
+246 TLDTTTRKVQCNGID
-261 IVITDTVGF
+261 IVVTDTVGF

-280 AFRSTL
+280 AFKSTL

-300 ITNENVV
+300 VTNPNVQ

-318 QLGVT
+318 ELGVT
-323 APVITVYNK
+323 APIITVYNK
-332 IDNYNGVKPEL
+332 MDKYTGGKPEL
-343 QEDTVFISALTGKNI
+343 VGDTVFVSALTGKNI

-368 LMQRYAKVHL
+368 LMQKYAKVHL
-378 NVPMSDLGTVLA
+378 EVPMSEIGKVLA
-390 TLNKYNAD
+390 LLNKYDANTNA
-398 TVARYTDTGASIDAV
+398 TYTDDGAKIDVV
-413 IDRRFI
+413 IDRKYI
-419 SAVSAYI
+419 STISKYI
-426 TIV
+426 SVK

>member
-1 MSRIRQTSALKIRRK
+1 MSVTPQIN
-16 KLIKDSK
+16 
-23 TKIEKVVA
+23 KIEKVVA

-36 DNSDLKYE
+36 DTSDLEYE
-44 MAELS
+44 MAELA

-84 AGYCATNE
+84 ADYCQVNE

-109 IAEKLD
+109 ITEKLE
-115 CNIIDKTDLIL
+115 CNVIDKTDLIL

-186 IYQLNAELEQLEKQR
+186 IYQLNTELEQLEKQR
-201 QTIRKSRTRNEI
+201 DTLRKSRMRSEV

-238 YADNLLFA
+238 FAENLLFA
-246 TLDTTTRKVKCNGID
+246 TLDTTTRKVQCNGID
-261 IVITDTVGF
+261 IVVTDTVGF

-280 AFRSTL
+280 AFKSTL

-300 ITNENVV
+300 VTNPNVQ

-318 QLGVT
+318 ELGVT
-323 APVITVYNK
+323 APIITVYNK
-332 IDNYNGVKPEL
+332 MDKYTGGKPEL
-343 QEDTVFISALTGKNI
+343 VGDTVFVSALTGKNI
-358 DVLWQLIEKY
+358 VVLWQLIEKY
-368 LMQRYAKVHL
+368 LMQKYAKVQL
-378 NVPMSDLGTVLA
+378 EVPMSEIGKVLA
-390 TLNKYNAD
+390 LLNKYDANTNA
-398 TVARYTDTGASIDAV
+398 TYTDDGAKIDVV
-413 IDRRFI
+413 IDRKYI
-419 SAVSAYI
+419 STISKYI
-426 TIV
+426 SVK

>member
-1 MSRIRQTSALKIRRK
+1 M
-16 KLIKDSK
+16 IKDSK

-36 DNSDLKYE
+36 DNSDLQYE

-84 AGYCATNE
+84 ADYCATNE

-201 QTIRKSRTRNEI
+201 QTVRKSRTRNEI

-378 NVPMSDLGTVLA
+378 HVPMSDLGTVLA

>member
-1 MSRIRQTSALKIRRK
+1 MSVTPQIN
-16 KLIKDSK
+16 
-23 TKIEKVVA
+23 KIEKVVA

-36 DNSDLKYE
+36 DTSDLEYE
-44 MAELS
+44 MAELA

-84 AGYCATNE
+84 ADYCQANE

-109 IAEKLD
+109 ITEKLE
-115 CNIIDKTDLIL
+115 CNVIDKTDLIL

-186 IYQLNAELEQLEKQR
+186 IYQLNTELEQLEKQR
-201 QTIRKSRTRNEI
+201 DTLRKSRMRSEV

-238 YADNLLFA
+238 FAENLLFA
-246 TLDTTTRKVKCNGID
+246 TLDTTTRKVQCNGID
-261 IVITDTVGF
+261 IVVTDTVGF
-270 IKDLPHQLVK
+270 IKDLPYQLVK
-280 AFRSTL
+280 AFKSTL

-300 ITNENVV
+300 VTNPNVQ

-318 QLGVT
+318 ELGVT
-323 APVITVYNK
+323 APIITVYNK
-332 IDNYNGVKPEL
+332 MDKYTGGKPEL
-343 QEDTVFISALTGKNI
+343 VGDTVFVSALTGKNI

-368 LMQRYAKVHL
+368 LMQKYAKVHL
-378 NVPMSDLGTVLA
+378 EVPMSEIGKVLA
-390 TLNKYNAD
+390 LLNKYDANTNA
-398 TVARYTDTGASIDAV
+398 TYTDDGAKIDVV
-413 IDRRFI
+413 IDRKYILTI
-419 SAVSAYI
+419 SKYI
-426 TIV
+426 SVK

>member
-1 MSRIRQTSALKIRRK
+1 MSVTPQIN
-16 KLIKDSK
+16 
-23 TKIEKVVA
+23 KIEKVVA

-36 DNSDLKYE
+36 DTSDLEYE
-44 MAELS
+44 MAELA

-84 AGYCATNE
+84 ADYCQANE

-109 IAEKLD
+109 ITEKLE
-115 CNIIDKTDLIL
+115 CNVIDKTDLIL

-186 IYQLNAELEQLEKQR
+186 IYQLNTELEQLEKQR
-201 QTIRKSRTRNEI
+201 DTLRKSRMRSEV

-238 YADNLLFA
+238 FAENLLFA
-246 TLDTTTRKVKCNGID
+246 TLDTTTRKVQCNGID
-261 IVITDTVGF
+261 IVVTDTVGF

-280 AFRSTL
+280 AFKSTL

-300 ITNENVV
+300 VTNPNVQ

-318 QLGVT
+318 ELGVT
-323 APVITVYNK
+323 APIITVYNK
-332 IDNYNGVKPEL
+332 MDKYTGGKPEL
-343 QEDTVFISALTGKNI
+343 VGDTVFVSALTGKNI

-368 LMQRYAKVHL
+368 LMQKYAKVHL
-378 NVPMSDLGTVLA
+378 EVPMSEIGKVLA
-390 TLNKYNAD
+390 LLNKYDANTNA
-398 TVARYTDTGASIDAV
+398 TYTDDGAKIDVV
-413 IDRRFI
+413 IDRKYI
-419 SAVSAYI
+419 STISKYISPRSAASLSLPL
-426 TIV
+426 TR

>member
-1 MSRIRQTSALKIRRK
+1 M
-16 KLIKDSK
+16 IKDSK

-36 DNSDLKYE
+36 DNSDLQYE

-84 AGYCATNE
+84 ADYCATNE

-201 QTIRKSRTRNEI
+201 QTVRKSRTRNEI

-300 ITNENVV
+300 ITSENVV

-378 NVPMSDLGTVLA
+378 NVPYRCPISERCSQRSINTMQILLLA
-390 TLNKYNAD
+390 TPIRAHQLTLSLTAD
-398 TVARYTDTGASIDAV
+398 LFPPFQLILQ
-413 IDRRFI
+413 
-419 SAVSAYI
+419 
-426 TIV
+426 

>member
-1 MSRIRQTSALKIRRK
+1 MSVTPQIN
-16 KLIKDSK
+16 
-23 TKIEKVVA
+23 KIEKVVA

-36 DNSDLKYE
+36 DTSDLEYE
-44 MAELS
+44 MAELA

-84 AGYCATNE
+84 ADYCQANE

-109 IAEKLD
+109 ITEKLE
-115 CNIIDKTDLIL
+115 CNVIDKTDLIL

-186 IYQLNAELEQLEKQR
+186 IYQLNTELKQLEKQR
-201 QTIRKSRTRNEI
+201 DTLRKSRMRSEV

-238 YADNLLFA
+238 FAENLLFA
-246 TLDTTTRKVKCNGID
+246 TLDTTTRKVQCNGID
-261 IVITDTVGF
+261 IVVTDTVGF

-280 AFRSTL
+280 AFKSTL

-300 ITNENVV
+300 VTNPNVQ

-318 QLGVT
+318 ELGVT
-323 APVITVYNK
+323 APIITVYNK
-332 IDNYNGVKPEL
+332 MDKYTGGKPEL
-343 QEDTVFISALTGKNI
+343 VGDTVFVSALTGKNI

-368 LMQRYAKVHL
+368 LMQKYAKVHL
-378 NVPMSDLGTVLA
+378 EVPMSEIGKVLA
-390 TLNKYNAD
+390 LLNKYDANTNA
-398 TVARYTDTGASIDAV
+398 TYTDDGAKIDVV
-413 IDRRFI
+413 IDRKYI
-419 SAVSAYI
+419 STISKYI
-426 TIV
+426 SVK

>member
-1 MSRIRQTSALKIRRK
+1 MSVTPQIN
-16 KLIKDSK
+16 
-23 TKIEKVVA
+23 KIEKVIA

-36 DNSDLKYE
+36 DTSDIEYE
-44 MAELS
+44 MAELA

-84 AGYCATNE
+84 VDYCQANE

-109 IAEKLD
+109 ITEKLE
-115 CNIIDKTDLIL
+115 CNVIDKTDLIL

-186 IYQLNAELEQLEKQR
+186 IYQLNTELEQLEKQR
-201 QTIRKSRTRNEI
+201 DTLRKSRMRSEV

-238 YADNLLFA
+238 FAENLLFA
-246 TLDTTTRKVKCNGID
+246 TLDTTTRKVQCNGID
-261 IVITDTVGF
+261 IVVTDTVGF

-280 AFRSTL
+280 AFKSTL

-300 ITNENVV
+300 VTNPNVQ

-318 QLGVT
+318 ELGVT
-323 APVITVYNK
+323 APIITVYNK
-332 IDNYNGVKPEL
+332 MDKYTGGKPEL
-343 QEDTVFISALTGKNI
+343 VGDTVFVSALTGKNI

-368 LMQRYAKVHL
+368 LMQKYAKVHL
-378 NVPMSDLGTVLA
+378 EVPMSEIGKVLA
-390 TLNKYNAD
+390 LLNKYDANTNA
-398 TVARYTDTGASIDAV
+398 TYTDDGAKIDVV
-413 IDRRFI
+413 IDRKYI
-419 SAVSAYI
+419 STISKYI
-426 TIV
+426 SVK

>member
-1 MSRIRQTSALKIRRK
+1 MSVTPQIN
-16 KLIKDSK
+16 
-23 TKIEKVVA
+23 KIEKVVA

-36 DNSDLKYE
+36 DTSDLEYE
-44 MAELS
+44 MAELA

-84 AGYCATNE
+84 ADYCQANE

-109 IAEKLD
+109 ITEKLE
-115 CNIIDKTDLIL
+115 CNVIDKTDLIL

-186 IYQLNAELEQLEKQR
+186 IYQLNTELEQLEKQR
-201 QTIRKSRTRNEI
+201 DTLRKSRMRSEV

-238 YADNLLFA
+238 FAENLLFA
-246 TLDTTTRKVKCNGID
+246 TLDTTTRKVQCNGID
-261 IVITDTVGF
+261 IVVTDTVGF

-280 AFRSTL
+280 AFKSTL

-300 ITNENVV
+300 VTNPNVQ
-307 LHNNVTRQLLA
+307 LHSNVTRQLLA
-318 QLGVT
+318 ELGVT
-323 APVITVYNK
+323 APIITVYNK
-332 IDNYNGVKPEL
+332 MDKYTGVKPEL
-343 QEDTVFISALTGKNI
+343 VGDTVFVSALTGKNI

-368 LMQRYAKVHL
+368 LMQKYAKVHL
-378 NVPMSDLGTVLA
+378 EVPMSEIGKVLA
-390 TLNKYNAD
+390 LLNKYDANTNA
-398 TVARYTDTGASIDAV
+398 TYTDDGAKIDVV
-413 IDRRFI
+413 IDRKYI
-419 SAVSAYI
+419 STISKYI
-426 TIV
+426 SVK